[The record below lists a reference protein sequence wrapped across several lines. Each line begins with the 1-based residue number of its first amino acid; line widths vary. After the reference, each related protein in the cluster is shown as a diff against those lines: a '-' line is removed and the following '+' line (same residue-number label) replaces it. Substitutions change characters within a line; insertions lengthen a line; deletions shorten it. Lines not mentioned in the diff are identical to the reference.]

1 MKDTYE
7 DHIYRDATTGKC
19 WIKTGET
26 EEHIIIRRGCKVET
40 FDKAGFGDRFVEV
53 A

>member
-7 DHIYRDATTGKC
+7 DHIYLDTTSGKC

-40 FDKAGFGDRFVEV
+40 FDKAGFGDRFAEV

>member
-19 WIKTGET
+19 RIKTGET
-26 EEHIIIRRGCKVET
+26 EEHIIIRSGKLVET
-40 FDKAGFGDRFVEV
+40 FDKAGFGERLAEV